1 MTTSS
6 EHLPPAERLAGRQ
19 LANSWSVV
27 RRIERQRSA
36 TGGSFSTSYIVRS
49 QDGREAFL
57 KAMDYHRALQSADPA
72 GALQL
77 MTTAY
82 TFERRLLQ
90 RCIDRK
96 LSRIV
101 RVLDFGTIPAVEGD
115 PSSVVEY
122 LIFELAHGDIRS
134 FMERIDAY
142 ESAWTL
148 RTIHEVAAAIQQ
160 LHSVRIA
167 HQDLKPSNVL
177 IFEQDHSK
185 LADLGR
191 AADADG
197 VSPHDELQIAG
208 DRSYAPPELLYGQVS
223 VDWVQRRLG
232 CDMYLFGSLIV
243 FFCMGVSITHLLLA
257 RLPRQMRPGVY
268 GGTYAEILPQIEHEF
283 SNVVRELKNEIHVE
297 YADEIVRMV
306 KQLCNPDPERRGHP
320 RSIISSGNQY
330 SLERYVSIL
339 GNLARRAEYSL
350 RSHEPFRREEKYG

>member
-1 MTTSS
+1 
-6 EHLPPAERLAGRQ
+6 
-19 LANSWSVV
+19 
-27 RRIERQRSA
+27 
-36 TGGSFSTSYIVRS
+36 
-49 QDGREAFL
+49 
-57 KAMDYHRALQSADPA
+57 MDYHRALQSEDPA
-72 GALQL
+72 GNLQL

-90 RCIDRK
+90 KCVDRR

-101 RVLDFGTIPAVEGD
+101 RVLDFGTIPAVEGN
-115 PSSVVEY
+115 PSSVAEY
-122 LIFELAHGDIRS
+122 LIFELAQGDIRS
-134 FMERIDAY
+134 FIERIDAY

-148 RTIHEVAAAIQQ
+148 RTLHEVAAALQQ

-177 IFEQDHSK
+177 VFEQAHSK

-191 AADADG
+191 AADGDG
-197 VSPHDELQIAG
+197 VSPHDEYEIAG

-243 FFCMGVSITHLLLA
+243 FFCMRVSITHLLLA
-257 RLPRQMRPGVY
+257 RLPKQMRPGQY
-268 GGTYAEILPQIEHEF
+268 GGAYAEILPQIEHEF
-283 SNVVRELKNEIHVE
+283 SHVIRELRNELHLE
-297 YADEIVRMV
+297 YADEVVTMV
-306 KQLCNPDPERRGHP
+306 KQLCNPDPDRRGHP

-339 GNLARRAEYSL
+339 GNLARRAEYALS
-350 RSHEPFRREEKYG
+350 RREPFRKVE